1 MGCTGEDVPV
11 QFPIGESALLMRT
24 MSLIGTNVAT
34 VQVDKENELIPNLNI
49 CHLTFPKGV

>member
-11 QFPIGESALLMRT
+11 EFPIGKGAFLMRT
-24 MSLIGTNVAT
+24 ISLIGANVST